1 MSKKEI
7 GVMYLIWAKAGRVD
21 KVIGLETVRSMPGVS
36 VLLERYGEG
45 DFIENSA
52 SMRQIA
58 YQISILSGD
67 MKEIAEKIKIINN
80 VLQMYD
86 ENGENLL
93 LPFRA
98 FEELEFEKEED

>member
-1 MSKKEI
+1 
-7 GVMYLIWAKAGRVD
+7 
-21 KVIGLETVRSMPGVS
+21 
-36 VLLERYGEG
+36 
-45 DFIENSA
+45 
-52 SMRQIA
+52 
-58 YQISILSGD
+58 

-93 LPFRA
+93 LPFQA